1 MARRPCKCHFG
12 WIYVAL
18 VIFDY
23 FVVFGC
29 DRKLKK
35 RADESASSSSAVSGT
50 NKFGSSS
57 SSSSSAQDDEPVL
70 PQEVTGTG
78 RITSSAGTVQG
89 HGTKFMSELE
99 PGDASKSSN
108 HSVVMGARNY
118 HVY

>member
-1 MARRPCKCHFG
+1 LV

-108 HSVVMGARNY
+108 HSVVMGA
-118 HVY
+118 